1 MVVKGKR
8 PYKSERRTAAA
19 DETRAR
25 ILSAARALMAGASDR
40 PFSLD
45 SVAKEAG
52 VTRLTVYNQFES
64 KQGLLEAVFDDMARA
79 SRLMEEIPAL
89 FALEDPR
96 AALRRF
102 VSIMCRFWQYHRE
115 AMPRFDALTRLDA
128 EVAASLK
135 ARRERRR
142 TVFET
147 LVKRLKGGRAD
158 ADLVDL
164 LYALTGFDMFESLS
178 VHGRTPQAVEVLMQG
193 MVQAALERHG
203 AGPAR
208 WWR

>member
-8 PYKSERRTAAA
+8 PYSSERRSAAA

-25 ILSAARALMAGASDR
+25 ILAAARALMAGAGER

-64 KQGLLEAVFDDMARA
+64 KQGLLEAVFDDMARE

-89 FALEDPR
+89 FTLKDPR
-96 AALRRF
+96 EALTRF
-102 VSIMCRFWQYHRE
+102 VSIMCRFWRHHRE

-128 EVAASLK
+128 EAAASLK

-147 LVKRLKGGRAD
+147 LLKRLQGGRAD
-158 ADLVDL
+158 PDLVDL
-164 LYALTGFDMFESLS
+164 LYALTGFEMFDALS
-178 VHGRTPQAVEVLMQG
+178 VHGRSPEAVEALMQG
-193 MVQAALERHG
+193 MVEAALDRHG
-203 AGPAR
+203 AGRAR

>member
-8 PYKSERRTAAA
+8 PYNSERRAAAA

-25 ILSAARALMAGASDR
+25 ILAAARVLLAGGGER

-52 VTRLTVYNQFES
+52 VSRLTVYNQFES

-89 FALEDPR
+89 FTLVDPR
-96 AALRRF
+96 EALMRF
-102 VSIMCRFWQYHRE
+102 VSIMCGFWGFHRE
-115 AMPRFDALTRLDA
+115 AMPRFDAITRLDA
-128 EVAASLK
+128 EVAASLQ

-142 TVFET
+142 TVFNT
-147 LVKRLKGGRAD
+147 LVTRLKGGRAD
-158 ADLVDL
+158 PELVDL
-164 LYALTGFDMFESLS
+164 LYALTGFEMFESLS
-178 VHGRTPQAVEVLMQG
+178 VHGRPPEAVEAMMQA
-193 MVQAALERHG
+193 MVAAALDRY
-203 AGPAR
+203 AGDIR
-208 WWR
+208 K

>member
-19 DETRAR
+19 DETRGR
-25 ILSAARALMAGASDR
+25 ILAAARVLLAGGGER

-52 VTRLTVYNQFES
+52 VSRLTVYNQFES

-79 SRLMEEIPAL
+79 SRLMEEIPAVFGL
-89 FALEDPR
+89 ADPR
-96 AALRRF
+96 AALTRF
-102 VSIMCRFWQYHRE
+102 VSIMCRFWGFHRE
-115 AMPRFDALTRLDA
+115 AMPRFDAITRLDA

-142 TVFET
+142 TVLNT
-147 LVKRLKGGRAD
+147 LVTRITGGRAD
-158 ADLVDL
+158 PELVDL
-164 LYALTGFDMFESLS
+164 LYALTDFDFFQSLS
-178 VHGRTPQAVEVLMQG
+178 VHGRSPEAVEAMMQA
-193 MVQAALERHG
+193 MVEATLERHG
-203 AGPAR
+203 VDIGD
-208 WWR
+208 